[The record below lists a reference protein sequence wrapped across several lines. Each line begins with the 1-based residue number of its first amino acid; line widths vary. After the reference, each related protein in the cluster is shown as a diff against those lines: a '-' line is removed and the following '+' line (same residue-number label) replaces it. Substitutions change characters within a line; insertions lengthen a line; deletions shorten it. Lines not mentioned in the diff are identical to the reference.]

1 MLITYTCIWTAV
13 KSYDMTGTSVYM
25 DESERRAVYTAPGR
39 VYNALRIVQICQ
51 MATEILYVDCLFL
64 CMNNRKII

>member
-39 VYNALRIVQICQ
+39 VYNAH
-51 MATEILYVDCLFL
+51 
-64 CMNNRKII
+64 

>member
-1 MLITYTCIWTAV
+1 
-13 KSYDMTGTSVYM
+13 MTGTSVYM

-51 MATEILYVDCLFL
+51 MATEIIYVDYWNLYK
-64 CMNNRKII
+64 NNSKIIWHDRVQY